1 MGYQKVLLLIVLVFH
16 MGSRAAAV
24 SDFDNNRLKQ
34 LIFWQPERIRETGKN
49 SLVAVIDSG
58 VNIQKKELKALH
70 GSGWDFINNVPVTL
84 DDDGHGTA
92 VSGIIK
98 LLAPDTHILPLRVT
112 NNGAGTKET
121 VLEAIIY
128 AIKLDAN
135 IINISLSVDEKTLKK
150 AREIV
155 GHEKFNKTIF
165 ILAAGNTHGVYSEL
179 QSQWTNVIVV
189 AATALDEP
197 MKLTSYSEYGAAV
210 DIAAPAGEA
219 HDGITTLDAFSDEPR
234 LFNGTSAASPVVAG
248 ALALLH
254 EKIPGADAAALKSML
269 LSRSYLIHAPD
280 NAAIRMLNIEWLMNG
295 CP

>member
-1 MGYQKVLLLIVLVFH
+1 MGYQKVFLLIALIFN
-16 MGSRAAAV
+16 MGSRSATI

-49 SLVAVIDSG
+49 NLVAVIDSG
-58 VNIQKKELKALH
+58 VNIEKKELKELH
-70 GSGWDFINNVPVTL
+70 GSGWDFINKVPATL

-98 LLAPDTHILPLRVT
+98 LIAPDARILPLRVT
-112 NNGAGTKET
+112 NEGAGTKEA

-135 IINISLSVDEKTLKK
+135 IINMSLSINEETIKEAQKIVD
-150 AREIV
+150 A
-155 GHEKFNKTIF
+155 EKFNKTIF
-165 ILAAGNTHGVYSEL
+165 VLAAGNNCRVYSEL
-179 QSQWTNVIVV
+179 QCKWNNVIVV
-189 AATALDEP
+189 AATALDGP
-197 MKLTSYSEYGAAV
+197 TRLTSYSEYGAAV

-219 HDGITTLDAFSDEPR
+219 MDGITTLDAFSDEPR

-254 EKIPGADAAALKSML
+254 EQIPGADPAALKAML
-269 LSRSYLIHAPD
+269 LSCSYPILDPNSAVIP
-280 NAAIRMLNIEWLMNG
+280 MLNIGWLLNG
-295 CP
+295 CR